1 MTLHEHKDEG
11 GRTLTK
17 RDPLQTAAI
26 ILGLGAQFFL
36 GAWYAGGM
44 DQRVAA
50 LEEERRQMREDA
62 KTKVALDALQTS
74 QIGVIQ
80 GDVKWIRESVQ
91 RIEDKIP
98 ERRR

>member
-1 MTLHEHKDEG
+1 VSEQHKDEG

-26 ILGLGAQFFL
+26 IVGLGVQIFL
-36 GAWYAGGM
+36 GAWYAGRM
-44 DQRVAA
+44 DQRVTT
-50 LEEERRQMREDA
+50 LEDERQQMRDDA
-62 KTKVALDALQTS
+62 KTKVALDALQTA